1 MKISGFKLF
10 LAISLFVIVAGVII
24 GIQKRNEKEARN
36 QQYLAAQAK
45 KDAFIRLKAKE
56 LDADYTWI
64 KKVDALTSGG
74 ANLMTFQLEKLW
86 ITPKPILFLGEI
98 EDIQREGKGYNIK
111 IKNSFHEPSLFFE
124 INLSISCPAGL
135 TEGFVRYMEEH
146 KEEYD
151 FEKPIAIITKISSV
165 VTEKKL
171 SDGKMSDV
179 KVGIGQCVALLPSTD
194 NYSFKID

>member
-10 LAISLFVIVAGVII
+10 VAISLLIIVAGVTI
-24 GIQKRNEKEARN
+24 GIQKRNEREARN

-74 ANLMTFQLEKLW
+74 ANLMTFQLEQLW

-111 IKNSFHEPSLFFE
+111 IKNSLHEPSLLPE
-124 INLSISCPAGL
+124 INLSISCPAEQ

-146 KEEYD
+146 KDEFD

>member
-10 LAISLFVIVAGVII
+10 IAIALIVIVAGGAVLL
-24 GIQKRNEKEARN
+24 QKRNEKEARD
-36 QQYLAAQAK
+36 QQYLAKQAK
-45 KDAFIRLKAKE
+45 KESFIRLKAKE
-56 LDADYTWI
+56 LDADYSWI

-74 ANLMTFQLEKLW
+74 ANLMTFQLEQLW

-124 INLSISCPAGL
+124 INLSISCSAGL

-146 KEEYD
+146 KEEFD

>member
-10 LAISLFVIVAGVII
+10 VAISLLIIVAGVTI
-24 GIQKRNEKEARN
+24 GIQKRNEREARN

-45 KDAFIRLKAKE
+45 KDDFIRLKAKE

-74 ANLMTFQLEKLW
+74 ANLMTFQLEQLW

-111 IKNSFHEPSLFFE
+111 IKNSLHEPSLFPE
-124 INLSISCPAGL
+124 INLSISCPAEQ

-146 KEEYD
+146 KDEFD

-171 SDGKMSDV
+171 SDGQMSDV
-179 KVGIGQCVALLPSTD
+179 KVGIGQCLALLPSTD

>member
-10 LAISLFVIVAGVII
+10 LAISLFVIVAGVTI

-74 ANLMTFQLEKLW
+74 ANLMTFQLEQLW

-98 EDIQREGKGYNIK
+98 EDIQRERKGYNIMSVFK
-111 IKNSFHEPSLFFE
+111 WFE
-124 INLSISCPAGL
+124 TDGLIS
-135 TEGFVRYMEEH
+135 
-146 KEEYD
+146 
-151 FEKPIAIITKISSV
+151 
-165 VTEKKL
+165 
-171 SDGKMSDV
+171 
-179 KVGIGQCVALLPSTD
+179 
-194 NYSFKID
+194 